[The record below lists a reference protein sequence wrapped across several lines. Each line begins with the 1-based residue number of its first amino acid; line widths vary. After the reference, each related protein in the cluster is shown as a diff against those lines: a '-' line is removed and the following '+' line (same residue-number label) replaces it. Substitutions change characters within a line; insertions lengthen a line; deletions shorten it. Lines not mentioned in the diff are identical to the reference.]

1 MNRHHKRLVLLALVG
16 LGFTLPASA
25 FVYRDVIVER
35 WNISRLSSTQKHK
48 RLAAV
53 KVLGEVGSPAALPH
67 LFEYSRTHAWELRVA
82 KDLAKLVT
90 DRKLSDYI
98 QKHPRSGLFC

>member
-1 MNRHHKRLVLLALVG
+1 MNRHHKRLVLSALVG
-16 LGFTLPASA
+16 LGFTLPAFA
-25 FVYRDVIVER
+25 FVYRDAIVER

-67 LFEYSRTHAWELRVA
+67 LFAYSRTHGWEITVA
-82 KDLAKLVT
+82 KDLENLVK
-90 DRKLSDYI
+90 DRKLADYI